1 MPTKLR
7 SWQNECPSADYF
19 PECGRNEAE
28 SATEAFFFFFNFLI
42 YNFFKKFGCVYY
54 GLLLGLL
61 YTKKA
66 GIEAEIIGK

>member
-28 SATEAFFFFFNFLI
+28 SATEAFFFFLIFLFI
-42 YNFFKKFGCVYY
+42 IFFKNLGVYIMDY
-54 GLLLGLL
+54 
-61 YTKKA
+61 YWVCFTQKKLA
-66 GIEAEIIGK
+66 

>member
-28 SATEAFFFFFNFLI
+28 SATEAFYFILKKILNFKILI
-42 YNFFKKFGCVYY
+42 F
-54 GLLLGLL
+54 
-61 YTKKA
+61 
-66 GIEAEIIGK
+66 